1 MKMRLIPLLLT
12 LSLVGLLAS
21 CARPHYNT
29 HDEPRKVNAQRT
41 EKSESHLIRASYDA
55 VDRVLSAI
63 ENSHLNFKLSK
74 QRPLI
79 VTSFVDID
87 DVRYSSTFGRM
98 MGEQVGS
105 RFAQSGY
112 QVIEMKMRHDIF
124 VPSPSKGL
132 SSGEFML
139 SRELRNLSFEHDAQ
153 GVIVGTYA
161 AAKNIVYVTLKVVD
175 ARNNIIVYSTDY
187 SLPVDENIKKLLR
200 DQRKRRR

>member
-1 MKMRLIPLLLT
+1 MKTRLIPLLLT
-12 LSLVGLLAS
+12 LGLVVLLAG
-21 CARPHYNT
+21 CARPHYNS
-29 HDEPRKVNAQRT
+29 HDEPNKVNARKT

-63 ENSHLNFKLSK
+63 EHSHLNFKMNK

-87 DVRYSSTFGRM
+87 DVRHSSTFGRM
-98 MGEQVGS
+98 IGEQVGS

-112 QVIEMKMRHDIF
+112 QVIELKMRHDIF
-124 VPSPSKGL
+124 VPSPEQNV

-139 SRELRNLSFEHDAQ
+139 SRELRDLSFEHDAQ
-153 GVIVGTYA
+153 GVVVGTYA

-187 SLPVDENIKKLLR
+187 SLPMDENIKNLLR
-200 DQRKRRR
+200 DTRKRRR

>member
-1 MKMRLIPLLLT
+1 MNMRLIPLLLT
-12 LSLVGLLAS
+12 LGLMVFLAS
-21 CARPHYNT
+21 CARPHYNSY
-29 HDEPRKVNAQRT
+29 DDPLKVNARKT

-55 VDRVLSAI
+55 VDRVLAAI
-63 ENSHLNFKLSK
+63 ENSHLNFKLNK

-87 DVRYSSTFGRM
+87 DVRHSSTFGRM
-98 MGEQVGS
+98 VGEQVGS

-112 QVIEMKMRHDIF
+112 QVIELKMRHDIF
-124 VPSPSKGL
+124 VPSPNSNA

-161 AAKNIVYVTLKVVD
+161 AAKDIVYVTLKVVD

-187 SLPVDENIKKLLR
+187 SLPVDDNIKKLLR
-200 DQRKRRR
+200 DKRKRRR